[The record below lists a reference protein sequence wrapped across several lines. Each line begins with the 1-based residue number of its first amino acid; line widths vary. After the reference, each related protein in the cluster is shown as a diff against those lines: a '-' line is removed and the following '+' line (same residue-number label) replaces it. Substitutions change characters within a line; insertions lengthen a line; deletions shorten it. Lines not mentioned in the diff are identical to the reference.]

1 MWNWSPAMARRK
13 ANCDA
18 CRFHAGTF
26 GCMEVLLH
34 QIDAFADAPFTGNPA
49 AVMPLLSWLPDGL
62 LQQLA
67 EENNLAETAFYTAV
81 LPVEAGDPPGEGPAY
96 HLRWFTPATEVD
108 LCGHATLATAAHLF
122 EDIHPG
128 VDRVQFFT
136 RSGLLS
142 VDRTDDDELVLDLPL
157 VESLDVVPDPALVA
171 ALGVHP
177 IRALTGPDEV
187 IVVGT
192 EREVRAARPNF
203 GGFPELPR
211 GVILT
216 ARGDSVDFV
225 SRMFAPGVGIPEDP
239 VTGSAHALLTPLWA
253 AELGRIDLR
262 ARQLS
267 RRGGTLRCM
276 LDGNRVL
283 VLGRCRRYLDGVVT
297 LPD

>member
-1 MWNWSPAMARRK
+1 
-13 ANCDA
+13 
-18 CRFHAGTF
+18 
-26 GCMEVLLH
+26 MEVLLH
-34 QIDAFADAPFTGNPA
+34 QIDAFADGPFTGNPA

-67 EENNLAETAFYTAV
+67 EENNLAETAFYTAA
-81 LPVEAGDPPGEGPAY
+81 LPLEAGDPPGEGPAY

-108 LCGHATLATAAHLF
+108 LCGHATLATAAHLL

-128 VDRVQFFT
+128 LDRVQFFT
-136 RSGLLS
+136 RSGWLA

-157 VESLDVVPDPALVA
+157 AESLDVIPDPVLVA

-177 IRALTGPDEV
+177 IRAVTGQGEV
-187 IVVGT
+187 IVVAT
-192 EREVRAARPNF
+192 EREVREARPDL
-203 GGFPELPR
+203 GAFPKVPR
-211 GVILT
+211 AVILT

-225 SRMFAPGVGIPEDP
+225 SRVFAPDLGIPEDP
-239 VTGSAHALLTPLWA
+239 VTGSAHAQLTPLWA
-253 AELGRIDLR
+253 AELGHNDLR

-267 RRGGTLRCM
+267 RRGGALRCV

-283 VLGRCRRYLDGVVT
+283 LLGRCRRYLDGVVT

>member
-1 MWNWSPAMARRK
+1 
-13 ANCDA
+13 
-18 CRFHAGTF
+18 
-26 GCMEVLLH
+26 MEVLLH

-81 LPVEAGDPPGEGPAY
+81 LPPEADNPPDGGPAY
-96 HLRWFTPATEVD
+96 HLRWFTPAAEVD
-108 LCGHATLATAAHLF
+108 LCGHATLATAAQLL

-128 VDRVQFFT
+128 ADRVHFYT
-136 RSGLLS
+136 RSGWLS

-157 VESLDVVPDPALVA
+157 IESLDVIPDPALVA

-177 IRALTGPDEV
+177 IRALTGQDEV
-187 IVVGT
+187 IVVAT
-192 EREVRAARPNF
+192 EREVREARPAF
-203 GGFPELPR
+203 GAFPKLSR
-211 GVILT
+211 AVILT

-225 SRMFAPGVGIPEDP
+225 SRVFAPAVGIPEDP
-239 VTGSAHALLTPLWA
+239 VTGSAHAQLTPLWA
-253 AELGRIDLR
+253 AELGRTDLR

-267 RRGGTLRCM
+267 RRGGALRCM
-276 LDGNRVL
+276 VDGNRVL
-283 VLGRCRRYLDGVVT
+283 LIGRCRRYLDGVVT